1 MISIKKIIIYGERCS
16 GTNFLENVI
25 LENFNVEISWE
36 QGSKHF
42 FCFNVY
48 SKRNFDDTLYIG
60 IIRDPIYWINSFSK
74 ELHHIPEINRQ
85 NLKNFL
91 FNKFYSVNDEIEL
104 APKLQTILFNNKPRK
119 IYRYSTMKED
129 LNYVTNKVY
138 KNIFELRKL
147 KNEYLMNIMP
157 TKVKNYTLIK
167 YENLLTNY
175 EETLELIKNKFN
187 LIQKYPTF
195 KKIKNY
201 KKSDTYNFVQQRQI
215 TLTPFVIDIIWKNL
229 DINQELSLG
238 YNNKTNETI
247 ETNETNE
254 INEINEN
261 KL

>member
-1 MISIKKIIIYGERCS
+1 MINIKKVIIYGERCS
-16 GTNFLENVI
+16 GTNFLENAI

-42 FCFNVY
+42 FCFNDY
-48 SKRNFDDTLYIG
+48 NKRNFDDTLYIG
-60 IIRDPIYWINSFSK
+60 IIRHPIYWINSFSK
-74 ELHHIPEINRQ
+74 ELHHVPEINRK

-91 FNKFYSVNDEIEL
+91 FNKFYSVNDEIEVV
-104 APKLQTILFNNKPRK
+104 PKLQTVLFNNKPK
-119 IYRYSTMKED
+119 KVYRYTTMSED
-129 LNYVTNKVY
+129 LNYVTNKMY

-147 KNEYLMNIMP
+147 KNHYLMNIMP
-157 TKVKNYTLIK
+157 TKVKNYILIN
-167 YENLLTNY
+167 YENLLNNY

-187 LIQKYPTF
+187 LIQKYTIY

-215 TLTPFVIDIIWKNL
+215 TLSPFLINIIWKNL
-229 DINQELSLG
+229 DVSQELKLG
-238 YNNKTNETI
+238 YNNNVSETN

-254 INEINEN
+254 INQN